1 METGSDLER
10 KSIMQKSAHHAPKS
24 PHRQDRLLP
33 EHLAD
38 KGQKFEPFWSAAFG
52 SDRRSQARLLKADQ
66 KR

>member
-1 METGSDLER
+1 
-10 KSIMQKSAHHAPKS
+10 MQKSAHHPPKTQS
-24 PHRQDRLLP
+24 RHERLHP

-38 KGQKFEPFWSAAFG
+38 KGQKFEPFWSDAFG

>member
-1 METGSDLER
+1 MENL
-10 KSIMQKSAHHAPKS
+10 IMQKSAHHQPKAQNRHELRHQE
-24 PHRQDRLLP
+24 PM
-33 EHLAD
+33 AD